1 MVKYLDE
8 LIEEH
13 VEELTAKSKVYGAI
27 TSDEIDE
34 ASRVSKLMDEEKQKQ
49 KLTSQLSEEEFA
61 FYSSNGD
68 HVKKT
73 QKLHANTGNQ
83 NAVKAVKKDALLTLR
98 CTFKEKALWVKSAE
112 GKKLAQW
119 VTETLNEA
127 VNKNLDDSDRN

>member
-13 VEELTAKSKVYGAI
+13 VEELTAKSKVCGAI

-34 ASRVSKLMDEEKQKQ
+34 ASRVSKLMDEEEQKQ
-49 KLTSQLSEEEFA
+49 KLTSQLSGEEFA